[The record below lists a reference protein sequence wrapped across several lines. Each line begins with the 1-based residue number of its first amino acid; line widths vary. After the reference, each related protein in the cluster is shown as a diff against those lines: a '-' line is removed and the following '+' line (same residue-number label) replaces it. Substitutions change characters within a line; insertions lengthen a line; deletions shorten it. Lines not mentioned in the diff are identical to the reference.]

1 MVGVEVTN
9 GGRASFHVARWAL
22 RSEPGGISFTTLGAM
37 TGSATIRTDIA
48 PGASA
53 MFYTDLNDAYALAS
67 AAKAVDGKPQRI
79 VVTVE
84 SGGRVYTTKPIAS
97 ANVALGAPSG
107 QPGQPLPLT
116 TRDATELRRRY
127 GARKLFA
134 VRDLEVVASEL
145 RLIAAGRRTVAELG
159 APMPRIDPADELLD
173 EWIDASRQR
182 GM

>member
-1 MVGVEVTN
+1 M
-9 GGRASFHVARWAL
+9 
-22 RSEPGGISFTTLGAM
+22 
-37 TGSATIRTDIA
+37 
-48 PGASA
+48 
-53 MFYTDLNDAYALAS
+53 
-67 AAKAVDGKPQRI
+67 
-79 VVTVE
+79 
-84 SGGRVYTTKPIAS
+84 
-97 ANVALGAPSG
+97 
-107 QPGQPLPLT
+107 
-116 TRDATELRRRY
+116 RRRY